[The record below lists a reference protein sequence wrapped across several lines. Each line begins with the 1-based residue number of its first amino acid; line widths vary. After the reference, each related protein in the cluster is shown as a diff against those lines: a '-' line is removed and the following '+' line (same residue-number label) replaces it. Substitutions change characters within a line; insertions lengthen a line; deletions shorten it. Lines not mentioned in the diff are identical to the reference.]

1 MNFIQI
7 NFSQL
12 KKDTKS
18 LCKLCNCLYLALV
31 NTSLLPIYEQ
41 YNFLL
46 PSKKEG
52 LVVFGIHQ
60 KIKSKE
66 IDSNFTYQD
75 IELVIKE
82 VVQLEPGG
90 IPQTENLL
98 KTLLHHFIER
108 PAEKKTRY
116 KLTNYALDFIA
127 LVNHKLNNPF
137 RKFPLR
143 DSFQQYASFKAQDMV
158 HIHQF
163 ESWYEQG
170 FNATTRKNI
179 VNHLEALKDDTNASI
194 LELKSI
200 LLLDD
205 ASVTELV
212 NKFSDIF
219 EDLGRKAEEIKD
231 TLLLGNNLNQE
242 IQKVVDSFY
251 KKTEA
256 LYPKTEDELTVFG
269 AITADYKRTETIS
282 LEVREFFGVINEKLA
297 ELNDRILFASGKL
310 TELQDNFR
318 YQSRFKLNIRRLL
331 ELILTESQQTGKE
344 LTLPESFP
352 RYQVPY
358 HPLKLIEV
366 PYIESFLPSV
376 TMVKP
381 RAINI
386 AYEQQERTRI
396 IKELDH
402 QATTARLVKKYKEL
416 LATGHEIDFTKHFY
430 EIMDTEQEIEVPLQ
444 VGFELIQFAN
454 QSIDYGIRVQ
464 RVLPQEA
471 LQKTIAIWN
480 MKIYHKEKA
489 TSHS

>member
-1 MNFIQI
+1 
-7 NFSQL
+7 
-12 KKDTKS
+12 
-18 LCKLCNCLYLALV
+18 V

-52 LVVFGIHQ
+52 MIVFGIHQ

-82 VVQLEPGG
+82 VAQLEPGG

-108 PAEKKTRY
+108 PVEKKTRY
-116 KLTNYALDFIA
+116 KLTDYALDFIK
-127 LVNHKLNNPF
+127 LVDYKLNNPF
-137 RKFPLR
+137 RTFPLR
-143 DSFQQYASFKAQDMV
+143 ESFQQYASFKAQDMV
-158 HIHQF
+158 YIHQF
-163 ESWYEQG
+163 EGWYEQG
-170 FNATTRKNI
+170 FNATTRKSI

-194 LELKSI
+194 LELKGI
-200 LLLDD
+200 LLLDE

-219 EDLGRKAEEIKD
+219 KDLGRKAEEIKD

-251 KKTEA
+251 RKTESI
-256 LYPKTEDELTVFG
+256 YPKNEDELKAFG
-269 AITADYKRTETIS
+269 ALTSDYKRTEAIS
-282 LEVREFFGVINEKLA
+282 LEIREFFGIINEKLA

-310 TELQDNFR
+310 NELQDNFR
-318 YQSRFKLNIRRLL
+318 YQSRFKVNIRRLL
-331 ELILTESQQTGKE
+331 ELVLIESKQAGKE
-344 LTLPESFP
+344 LSLPEYFP
-352 RYQVPY
+352 RYEVPN
-358 HPLKLIEV
+358 HSLKLIEV

-376 TMVKP
+376 NMVKTP
-381 RAINI
+381 TVNLH
-386 AYEQQERTRI
+386 YEQQARARI
-396 IKELDH
+396 TKELDH
-402 QATTARLVKKYKEL
+402 QATTARWVKEIKEL
-416 LATGHEIDFTKHFY
+416 LITEQEIDFTEYFY
-430 EIMDTEQEIEVPLQ
+430 KIMETEQEMEVPLL

-454 QSIDYGIRVQ
+454 QSPDYGIRVQ
-464 RVLPQEA
+464 RILLQEA
-471 LQKTIAIWN
+471 LQKTIATWN
-480 MKIYHKEKA
+480 MRIYHKEKM